1 VSRVAGLSIRDRA
14 ADLGRNRVHRR
25 IEKAFRALG

>member
-14 ADLGRNRVHRR
+14 ADLGRNRVHHR